1 VKVGECRPSAFAF
14 SDANAGL
21 DYKYRRKPLVF
32 IDMFRPF
39 LIELSLFLTP
49 FVAYA
54 IFVWATRAGVLDP
67 AAWSLP
73 VLGWLVVAAFAL
85 MIASFVV
92 MAQFG
97 GAPPYSKYVPAHM
110 ENGQLVPGTS
120 Q

>member
-1 VKVGECRPSAFAF
+1 LASATY
-14 SDANAGL
+14 L
-21 DYKYRRKPLVF
+21 K
-32 IDMFRPF
+32 DMIRPF
-39 LIELSLFLTP
+39 LIEVSLFLAP

-67 AAWSLP
+67 KAWSLP
-73 VLGWLVVAAFAL
+73 VLGWLVFAAFAL
-85 MIASFVV
+85 MIVSFVL

-110 ENGQLVPGTS
+110 ENGRLVPGTT